1 MQPFFH
7 EGNYEIMDTDI
18 PVSTQPS
25 PLLWNANRIMF
36 GSFHQKDERF
46 IDQSRGVQCTCNAL
60 CMLIQDKIQNS
71 SDLDQILYIGDALYN
86 RTITSLKAEGKFVH
100 SLFSL
105 EEIPNTV
112 EIKTGQ
118 YFVEK
123 QHIRYGYLVN
133 TSDNEALPTLQ
144 CALETAF
151 LKSTSVLLIIGA
163 VCSAISK
170 RNNLYV
176 FFDSH
181 SHGENGLASSD
192 GTSIL
197 MLFSCLEDLIAY
209 LYAFYESMRIDL
221 TVQFDL
227 LPISIRKKGLSVI
240 HKKQPETLLEA
251 YFHDQTLRQKQKAVI
266 TKDSE
271 PIVNVKKKKK
281 RKEYLR
287 IYMQNARL
295 DSNFK
300 AKELVAQCKS
310 KQNARLDSNFKA
322 KELVAQ
328 RKSKQNARLDS
339 NFKAKELVAQRKHMH
354 KARQDSNFKAKE
366 LVTQRK
372 HMHKAR
378 QDSNFKAK
386 ELVAQ
391 RKHMHKAR
399 QDSNFK
405 AKELVTQ
412 RKHMH
417 KARQDRNYKAKEL
430 VAQRKSKQNA
440 RLDSNFKAKELV
452 AQRKSKQNA
461 RLDSNFKAK
470 ELVAQRKSKQNARL
484 DSNFKAK
491 ELGAQ
496 RKHMHKARQDSNFKA
511 KELVAQCKSK
521 QNARKNLFFV
531 ECERVKKQEYR
542 KNKQKMDEMNECIVL
557 GETRKKGKIKFDDH
571 KVKKISDHRYKDI
584 KECIEQF
591 HSSIAVEPLYVCT
604 CCHQTWFRKGV
615 CMFKNIN
622 LPTSSRL
629 YCTKF
634 ISVNDEEW
642 ICHTCIGAIRDGKV
656 PKLSVANGMK
666 WPDKPPELDLHQLE
680 ERLIALRIPFMQ
692 IRELPRGGQYSL
704 KGNVINVPV
713 DIQPTINCLPRPM
726 DENFTVAT
734 QLKKKLAY
742 KKS

>member
-1 MQPFFH
+1 
-7 EGNYEIMDTDI
+7 
-18 PVSTQPS
+18 
-25 PLLWNANRIMF
+25 
-36 GSFHQKDERF
+36 
-46 IDQSRGVQCTCNAL
+46 
-60 CMLIQDKIQNS
+60 MLIQDKIQNS
-71 SDLDQILYIGDALYN
+71 SDLDQILYEGDALYN

-100 SLFSL
+100 SLLSL

-170 RNNLYV
+170 RNDLYV

-181 SHGENGLASSD
+181 SHGENGLASCD

-227 LPISIRKKGLSVI
+227 LPISIRKKELSVI

-271 PIVNVKKKKK
+271 PIVNVKKKKN

-287 IYMQNARL
+287 IYMQNARHDSSFKAKEL
-295 DSNFK
+295 VAQRKSKQNARHDSNFK

-322 KELVAQ
+322 KEQVAQ

-366 LVTQRK
+366 LVAQRKHMHKARQDSNFKAKELVAQRK

-417 KARQDRNYKAKEL
+417 KARQDRDYKAKEL
-430 VAQRKSKQNA
+430 IAQRKSKQNA

-452 AQRKSKQNA
+452 AQRK
-461 RLDSNFKAK
+461 
-470 ELVAQRKSKQNARL
+470 
-484 DSNFKAK
+484 
-491 ELGAQ
+491 
-496 RKHMHKARQDSNFKA
+496 HMHKAR
-511 KELVAQCKSK
+511 
-521 QNARKNLFFV
+521 
-531 ECERVKKQEYR
+531 
-542 KNKQKMDEMNECIVL
+542 
-557 GETRKKGKIKFDDH
+557 
-571 KVKKISDHRYKDI
+571 
-584 KECIEQF
+584 
-591 HSSIAVEPLYVCT
+591 
-604 CCHQTWFRKGV
+604 
-615 CMFKNIN
+615 
-622 LPTSSRL
+622 
-629 YCTKF
+629 
-634 ISVNDEEW
+634 
-642 ICHTCIGAIRDGKV
+642 
-656 PKLSVANGMK
+656 
-666 WPDKPPELDLHQLE
+666 
-680 ERLIALRIPFMQ
+680 
-692 IRELPRGGQYSL
+692 
-704 KGNVINVPV
+704 
-713 DIQPTINCLPRPM
+713 
-726 DENFTVAT
+726 
-734 QLKKKLAY
+734 
-742 KKS
+742 